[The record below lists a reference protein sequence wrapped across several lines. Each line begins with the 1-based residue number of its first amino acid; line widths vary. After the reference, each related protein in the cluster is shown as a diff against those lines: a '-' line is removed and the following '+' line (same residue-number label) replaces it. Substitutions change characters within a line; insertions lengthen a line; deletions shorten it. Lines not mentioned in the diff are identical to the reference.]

1 MLNSGRNQYRNRSK
15 LSMAPPPYLFLLP
28 KSMANVSKLS
38 MTPPPYLILAEIS
51 AQNHSKLS
59 MAPPPYLFLHPNQWQ
74 TYTKTNV
81 NLPANPKIQI
91 FQKPNPAMSLKAP
104 PPKKPQEKA
113 AYTSM
118 GRHPR
123 DLPNQSERSRPGDL
137 QRITQTINPRRPP
150 EQNRNDQALETS
162 PKTKKRKKTL
172 GNPSENANFERQPRK
187 PN

>member
-1 MLNSGRNQYRNRSK
+1 MAPPPYLFLHPNQWQHVFKIKYDTAAILNSGRNKNRNRSK

-104 PPKKPQEKA
+104 
-113 AYTSM
+113 
-118 GRHPR
+118 
-123 DLPNQSERSRPGDL
+123 LP
-137 QRITQTINPRRPP
+137 
-150 EQNRNDQALETS
+150 
-162 PKTKKRKKTL
+162 
-172 GNPSENANFERQPRK
+172 
-187 PN
+187 